1 MGGRKEE
8 RWGGE
13 GENRADLKWRSR
25 RRKRKPMDSASLYG
39 VSCES
44 NEDRD
49 EMIFNLD
56 FGMLEFSSEKN
67 LFGGIYRSL

>member
-1 MGGRKEE
+1 
-8 RWGGE
+8 
-13 GENRADLKWRSR
+13 
-25 RRKRKPMDSASLYG
+25 MDSASLYG

-56 FGMLEFSSEKN
+56 FGMLDFLLRKICLEGFIEVYDRFFIIIAN
-67 LFGGIYRSL
+67 N